1 MPLAYYS
8 VAARREFW
16 TEHWGGHSADAL
28 LRIARESPLTALIT
42 GALPA
47 GGVVLEAGCG
57 LGQYVRLLRERGWR
71 AAGVD
76 WSLEALRAGR
86 AADPATPLV
95 VGDLQQL
102 GVRSD
107 ALDAYVSLGVVEHD
121 PGGPDAIL
129 GEARRV
135 LRHGGVL
142 VVSVPYVNGVRRAA
156 LWWIRRRNRRIH
168 DAGGEFYQF
177 AFSRGEAAAFV
188 ERNGFR
194 VVRATPYDPA
204 RVLRKGLSAVRR
216 LIQPG
221 AASPVRD
228 RLPAG
233 ARPDTGHGLH
243 GPRRAVRRLLYT
255 GPALHAF
262 GHMILLVAVKR

>member
-8 VAARREFW
+8 VAATREFW

-42 GALPA
+42 SALPA

-57 LGQYVRLLRERGWR
+57 LGQYVRLLREGGWH

-76 WSLEALRAGR
+76 LSLEALRAGR
-86 AADPATPLV
+86 AADPTAPLV
-95 VGDLQQL
+95 RGDLQQL
-102 GVRSD
+102 GVRGD
-107 ALDAYVSLGVVEHD
+107 AVDAYVSLGVVEHD

-135 LRHGGVL
+135 LRRGGVL

-156 LWWIRRRNRRIH
+156 LWWLRHRNRRIR

-204 RVLRKGLSAVRR
+204 RVLRKGLRTVRR
-216 LIQPG
+216 LVPPG
-221 AASPVRD
+221 AAARARD
-228 RLPAG
+228 PGPAG
-233 ARPDTGHGLH
+233 VRPEAGQGPRGL
-243 GPRRAVRRLLYT
+243 RRAVRRLLYT
-255 GPALHAF
+255 GPALRAF